1 LKKKKNRAKLRND
14 EKVKDKI
21 GIKKEIETEN
31 DEDEREI
38 FTRSPFKPRLTLSFI
53 DLPTGI

>member
-21 GIKKEIETEN
+21 GIKKRN
-31 DEDEREI
+31 RNRE
-38 FTRSPFKPRLTLSFI
+38 
-53 DLPTGI
+53 

>member
-38 FTRSPFKPRLTLSFI
+38 FTRSTFKPHLTLSFI